1 MVLNKIACTEVF
13 EILSYMNRE
22 TVMKIPFEIL
32 SIIKENRNVNYVSKI
47 DKNDMF
53 NPNNLS
59 EDAISILSW
68 LDLEYLASNE
78 SKEEKLKIYQENEE
92 LYQQKLKE
100 KYNADKIFKNYEQ
113 YDYKLNDE
121 MCNEQNNK
129 MIKYKNNIFF
139 RIYKKIYTLLFKR

>member
-13 EILSYMNRE
+13 EILSYMNRK
-22 TVMKIPFEIL
+22 TVMKIPCEIL
-32 SIIKENRNVNYVSKI
+32 SIIKENRNINYVSKI

-78 SKEEKLKIYQENEE
+78 SKEEKLKIYQENEK

-139 RIYKKIYTLLFKR
+139 RIYKKIRTLLFKR

>member
-1 MVLNKIACTEVF
+1 MVLNEIACTEVF

-32 SIIKENRNVNYVSKI
+32 SIIKENRNINYVSKI

-100 KYNADKIFKNYEQ
+100 KYNADKLFKNYEQ
-113 YDYKLNDE
+113 YDYKVNDE
-121 MCNEQNNK
+121 ICIEQNNK

-139 RIYKKIYTLLFKR
+139 RIYKIIRTLLFKR

>member
-32 SIIKENRNVNYVSKI
+32 NIIKENRNINYVSKI

-139 RIYKKIYTLLFKR
+139 KIYKKIRTLLFKR

>member
-139 RIYKKIYTLLFKR
+139 RIYKKIRTLLFKR

>member
-13 EILSYMNRE
+13 EILSYMNRK

-32 SIIKENRNVNYVSKI
+32 SIIKENRNINYVSKI

-139 RIYKKIYTLLFKR
+139 RIYIKIRTLLFKR

>member
-13 EILSYMNRE
+13 EILSYMNRK

-32 SIIKENRNVNYVSKI
+32 SIIKENRNINYVSKI

-139 RIYKKIYTLLFKR
+139 RIYKKIRTLLFKR

>member
-32 SIIKENRNVNYVSKI
+32 SIIKENRNINYVSKI

-139 RIYKKIYTLLFKR
+139 RIYKKIRTLLFKR

>member
-32 SIIKENRNVNYVSKI
+32 SIIKENRNINYVSKI

-129 MIKYKNNIFF
+129 MSKYKNNIFF
-139 RIYKKIYTLLFKR
+139 RIYKKIRTLLFKR

>member
-32 SIIKENRNVNYVSKI
+32 SIIKENRNINYVSKI

-129 MIKYKNNIFF
+129 IIKYKNNIFF
-139 RIYKKIYTLLFKR
+139 RIYKKIRTLLFKR

>member
-32 SIIKENRNVNYVSKI
+32 SIIKENRNINYVSKI

-59 EDAISILSW
+59 EDAISILTW

-139 RIYKKIYTLLFKR
+139 RIYKKIRTLLFKR

>member
-32 SIIKENRNVNYVSKI
+32 SIIKENRNINYVSKI

-139 RIYKKIYTLLFKR
+139 KIYKKIRTLLFKR

>member
-32 SIIKENRNVNYVSKI
+32 SIIKENRNINYVSKI

-78 SKEEKLKIYQENEE
+78 SKEENLKIYQENEE

-139 RIYKKIYTLLFKR
+139 KIYKKIRTLLFKR